1 MLCRKTLRHEIP
13 HEVKSHNF
21 AIFCFFG
28 GTRKIVYAKVHWI
41 FQNPPRKPQ
50 SHQNSDFLGLG
61 DPKRYFCTFGEK
73 EQTSKR
79 VSVIACDNVISK
91 ARFATRTRLRKN
103 PSRTP
108 KIHQNSDFL
117 GNDIIYQNSDFLGEH
132 QKTINPA
139 FYGGI
144 YLCHCE
150 ASTGVPA
157 GYCVP
162 VGKRNKQAKDKQ
174 LSLATIVWSK
184 VKFMTRN
191 VP

>member
-1 MLCRKTLRHEIP
+1 MGAFLLGFIRAKHFMSLRGIYRGPRGILCTRGEKAHTSKRQTIVACDDCL
-13 HEVKSHNF
+13 VKS
-21 AIFCFFG
+21 AVCDAYTG
-28 GTRKIVYAKVHWI
+28 I
-41 FQNPPRKPQ
+41 FQNPPRKTQ

-73 EQTSKR
+73 EQASKR

-117 GNDIIYQNSDFLGEH
+117 GEH
-132 QKTINPA
+132 QNTINPA

-150 ASTGVPA
+150 ELRCNNVRIPR
-157 GYCVP
+157 
-162 VGKRNKQAKDKQ
+162 KRT
-174 LSLATIVWSK
+174 L
-184 VKFMTRN
+184 F
-191 VP
+191 